1 MALKDGRVDKISLE
15 DWDAVSGERCTSL
28 FYCIKTVLSYIQEQG
43 GGSIVNIGS
52 MVSCGGNLGLTAYA
66 CAKAGVDTLAQYT
79 ALQYGKQSIRH
90 EGSRSRLFGA
100 FEMGDGEDDAEQVM
114 SRNWKP
120 I

>member
-1 MALKDGRVDKISLE
+1 M
-15 DWDAVSGERCTSL
+15 SGERCTSL